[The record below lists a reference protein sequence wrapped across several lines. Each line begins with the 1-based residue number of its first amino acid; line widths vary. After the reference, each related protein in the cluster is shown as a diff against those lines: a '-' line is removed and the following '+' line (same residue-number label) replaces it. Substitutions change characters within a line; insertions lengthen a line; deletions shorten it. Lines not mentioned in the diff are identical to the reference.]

1 MTEFATALWQV
12 MLELSPWLILGSVIA
27 GLLHAFIPSSLI
39 QKQFHGI
46 GGIFKAVVLGVPLP
60 LCSCGVIPAG
70 LGLKKDG
77 ASDSATVGFL
87 ISTPQTGVDS
97 ILVSASF
104 LGWPFAIFKVVAAFI
119 TGIIGGLICTLF
131 PEDAAPSPSPRETKT
146 GPEQR
151 PTLKESVEHGMD
163 IIQSIWRW
171 LAFGV
176 IVSAA
181 LEVWL
186 PASWL
191 ATLGST
197 NPTTV
202 HLMVLAMS
210 IPLYVCA
217 TASVPIAAALVAGGL
232 PPGAALVFLMAGPA
246 TNVSTL
252 GAVFKGIGK
261 RAGVVYFCTLV
272 FGSLL
277 LAFVY
282 DQVMTLEVLLPGGHH
297 EHSAWWQSW
306 SAAALTLLML
316 YFAFEEFKLYLA
328 KLKAPAY
335 DLSIEVSGMTCNG
348 CVGKLQKSLSAHADI
363 TSALVQLEP
372 GSAQVAGKIDMT
384 TLKGLIE
391 EAGFKPGNVQS

>member
-1 MTEFATALWQV
+1 M
-12 MLELSPWLILGSVIA
+12 
-27 GLLHAFIPSSLI
+27 I
-39 QKQFHGI
+39 QKQFHGV

-77 ASDSATVGFL
+77 ASDGATVGFL

-104 LGWPFAIFKVVAAFI
+104 LGWPFAIFKVLAAFI
-119 TGIIGGLICTLF
+119 TGIIGGLICSIF
-131 PEDAAPSPSPRETKT
+131 PEHQNANTEPTETSAASDA
-146 GPEQR
+146 R
-151 PTLKESVEHGMD
+151 PGLKESIDHGMD

-176 IVSAA
+176 LVSAA

-186 PASWL
+186 PPSWL
-191 ATLGST
+191 GTLSST
-197 NPTTV
+197 NPTTI
-202 HLMVLAMS
+202 HLFVLLMS

-261 RAGVVYFCTLV
+261 RAGFIYMGTLV
-272 FGSLL
+272 IGSLI
-277 LAFVY
+277 LAFLY

-297 EHSAWWQSW
+297 EHSTWWQVL
-306 SAAALTLLML
+306 SAAGLSLLML
-316 YFAFEEFKLYLA
+316 YFALNEFKLFLSQRNA
-328 KLKAPAY
+328 EAY
-335 DLSIEVSGMTCNG
+335 NLSIEVSGMTCNG
-348 CVGKLQKSLSAHADI
+348 CVGKLQKSLNAHQAISSAVV
-363 TSALVQLEP
+363 LLEP
-372 GSAQVAGKIDMT
+372 GSAQITGHIDVPA
-384 TLKGLIE
+384 LRDLIE
-391 EAGFKPGNVQS
+391 SAGFKPGDIKS

>member
-39 QKQFHGI
+39 QKQFHGV

-77 ASDSATVGFL
+77 ASDAATVGFL

-131 PEDAAPSPSPRETKT
+131 PDQQPPASSTCDSSNAAKA
-146 GPEQR
+146 R
-151 PTLKESVEHGMD
+151 PTFKESAEHGMD

-186 PASWL
+186 PPSWL
-191 ATLGST
+191 GTLGST
-197 NPTTV
+197 NPTTI
-202 HLMVLAMS
+202 HLLVLAMS

-261 RAGVVYFCTLV
+261 RAGIVYFSTLIA
-272 FGSLL
+272 GSLI
-277 LAFVY
+277 LAFVF
-282 DQVMTLEVLLPGGHH
+282 DQIMTLEVLLPGGHH
-297 EHSAWWQSW
+297 EHSAWWQSI

-316 YFAFEEFKLYLA
+316 YFAVEELKLYLG
-328 KLKAPAY
+328 KLRAPAY

-348 CVGKLQKSLSAHADI
+348 CVGKLQKTLAAHELIQNAQ
-363 TSALVQLEP
+363 VQLTP
-372 GSAQVAGKIDMT
+372 GQAQVSGSIDQES
-384 TLKGLIE
+384 LKAVIKA
-391 EAGFKPGNVQS
+391 AGFTPGALH